1 MQSIVFYISSHGFG
15 HSTRA
20 MEVIA
25 NIPDHVGVAIVTA
38 APEWLFRHYLKRS
51 FEYRKLDHDCGVV
64 QPDSLGIDAS
74 ATRKRWEALLENY
87 PQMAQDERA
96 FLAEQNACLIVGDIS
111 PFAVAVAQ
119 AAELPCTIIAN
130 FCWNWIFEEYL
141 DDDSKFAPI
150 IEAISNYYNKTD
162 CLLRT
167 PLSGDLSVFPRI
179 LDIPMIVR
187 TAKKSRQ
194 DMRKE
199 WGVSDEQPVAL
210 LSFGGLGV
218 NGVKPET
225 LSRYP
230 HWKFLT
236 FDAIF
241 KGVAN
246 AVYLDP
252 QAIYHPDL
260 VNAADLVIAK
270 LGYGLNTE
278 CIAHQTPMAYVPRDG
293 FREYGVLEQQTALQ
307 LPMLK
312 IETDLFF
319 QGNWDTID
327 DFFAACSMRNSLS
340 GSLLACNGGEIAA
353 QWMTEQI
360 DEVSGRVVQSA

>member
-25 NIPDHVGVAIVTA
+25 HLPGHISVSIVTA
-38 APEWLFRHYLKRS
+38 APEWLFRHYLTRP
-51 FEYRKLDHDCGVV
+51 FQYRKLDHDCGVV
-64 QPDSLGIDAS
+64 QPDSLGIDAG
-74 ATRKRWEALLENY
+74 ATYARWEALLESY
-87 PQMAQDERA
+87 PQMAQNELA
-96 FLAEQNACLIVGDIS
+96 FLEEQNACLIVGDIS

-119 AAELPCTIIAN
+119 AADLPCTIIAN
-130 FCWNWIFEEYL
+130 FCWNWIFEGYQDEVPG
-141 DDDSKFAPI
+141 FRRI
-150 IEAISNYYNKTD
+150 IETISDYYGKTD

-194 DMRKE
+194 DMRQE

-218 NGVKPET
+218 NGVKPEA

-241 KGVAN
+241 KGIAN
-246 AVYLDP
+246 VVYLDP
-252 QAIYHPDL
+252 QSIYHPDL

-278 CIAHQTPMAYVPRDG
+278 CIAHQTPMAYVPRHG
-293 FREYGVLEQQTALQ
+293 FREYGVLEQQTSLQ

-319 QGNWDTID
+319 QGNWDAID
-327 DFFAACSMRNSLS
+327 DFIAACSMRNSFS
-340 GSLLACNGGEIAA
+340 GSLLACNGGEIAS
-353 QWMTEQI
+353 QWMSEQI
-360 DEVSGRVVQSA
+360 DEVSGRAVQSA